1 MVGMISD
8 GQIDQVVSDSIERAM
23 ARPKDWVLID
33 ASCES
38 SLQEELAGLLSAQ
51 GLDVDFYR
59 LDDSDGADDLAKI
72 PKARRY
78 WLYLSDSQIA
88 QLLPA
93 LVAHSAA
100 NSADTDVQTPLALLP
115 NEQNKYAQRYF
126 GVSKRLVEAIADGV
140 ETQRA
145 VLGDLLYCN
154 DELVLSGVALGDMV
168 HARQTSEKKDL
179 AAWQQAWLD
188 WRETYHELKTSTPSL
203 FKLVTAKK
211 QQLETAALGILVVP
225 HSSSDALT
233 RSLEENF
240 NFNDG
245 RLNAVIFAPGS
256 LMGYGWHWFK
266 AHVLGQKQL
275 SLLADTFGLIQTHQL
290 EISTAKPVDYVLDDQ
305 PRQAADIR
313 FEVHPQ
319 QVLMIPGRLIRDDDT
334 TSKANKE
341 VFRVSGLARDEDAKV
356 KATKPLPLFDQAH
369 EEDYK
374 HVFVELRQSALT
386 TSPYVT
392 LMILSTLLATFG
404 LMANSTSVVIGAMIL
419 APLMAPIVSLAM
431 GLARGEPSL
440 TLSSSKTL
448 LIGLLLALLSA
459 MVATWVVGIHHVTN
473 EIAGRLNPTLLDL
486 GVAVVSGIAGAYAY
500 AKSEVAKTLAG
511 VAIAVA
517 LVPPLAVTGIGLGW
531 MDWPV
536 IYGSFL
542 LFITNLFGIAAAAAM
557 TFWVMGY
564 TQFSR
569 AKKGFGLSA
578 VIVGLITIPLAFSFW
593 QMGQQ
598 SRLIN
603 HIQGVELVV
612 DSVPVRLEQVRV
624 KWGSE
629 PLVQVQVVSR
639 QLLPDAVY
647 DRLAEQLNAM
657 TGVSA
662 QYRFSPELER

>member
-1 MVGMISD
+1 MISD
-8 GQIDQVVSDSIERAM
+8 QQIDQVVSESIARAM
-23 ARPKDWVLID
+23 TRPKDWVLID
-33 ASCES
+33 AACAQTER
-38 SLQEELAGLLSAQ
+38 EELAGLLVAQ
-51 GLDVDFYR
+51 GLEVAFFDLDF
-59 LDDSDGADDLAKI
+59 SADESIVSLESL
-72 PKARRY
+72 PEARRY
-78 WLYLSDSQIA
+78 WLYLSDVQIA
-88 QLLPA
+88 QLLPRLA
-93 LVAHSAA
+93 LS
-100 NSADTDVQTPLALLP
+100 SQDDQQQTPLALLP
-115 NEQNKYAQRYF
+115 NERNKHAQRYF
-126 GVSKRLVEAIADGV
+126 GVTKRLAEAIVDGV
-140 ETQRA
+140 ETDQA
-145 VLGDLLYCN
+145 VMGDLLYCN

-168 HARQTSEKKDL
+168 HARQTSLKTGL

-188 WRETYHELKTSTPSL
+188 WRETYQEIKTSTPSL

-211 QQLETAALGILVVP
+211 QQLQTAALGILVVP

-245 RLNAVIFAPGS
+245 RLNAVVFAPGS

-266 AHVLGQKQL
+266 SHVLGQKQL
-275 SLLADTFGLIQTHQL
+275 SLLADTFGLVQTHEL
-290 EISTAKPVDYVLDDQ
+290 TISTAKPVDYVIDDQ
-305 PRQAADIR
+305 TRQAAQIR
-313 FEVHPQ
+313 FDVHPQ
-319 QVLMIPGRLIRDDDT
+319 ELLMIPGRLIRDDDM
-334 TSKANKE
+334 TSKATKE
-341 VFRVSGLARDEDAKV
+341 VFRVQGLAHDDDAKL
-356 KATKPLPLFDQAH
+356 KANKPLPLFDQAH

-431 GLARGEPSL
+431 GLARGESSL
-440 TLSSSKTL
+440 TMTSSKTL
-448 LIGLLLALLSA
+448 LIGLVLGLLSA
-459 MVATWVVGIHHVTN
+459 MVATWIVGIHHITP

-531 MDWPV
+531 MDWSV

-542 LFITNLFGIAAAAAM
+542 LFITNLFGIAAAAAI

-564 TQFSR
+564 TNFAR
-569 AKKGFGLSA
+569 ARKGFSVSM

-603 HIQGVELVV
+603 NIQGVELMVE
-612 DSVPVRLEQVRV
+612 SVPVKLERVSV
-624 KWGSE
+624 KWGRE
-629 PLVQVQVVSR
+629 PLVQVHVVSN
-639 QLLPDAVY
+639 QFLPDAGY
-647 DRLAEQLNAM
+647 DALVEQLEAI

-662 QYRFSPELER
+662 QYRFSPELVR

>member
-1 MVGMISD
+1 MISD
-8 GQIDQVVSDSIERAM
+8 QQIDQVVSDSIARAM

-33 ASCES
+33 ATCAQTER
-38 SLQEELAGLLSAQ
+38 EELAGLLIAQ
-51 GLDVDFYR
+51 GLEVAFFDLDFS
-59 LDDSDGADDLAKI
+59 LEEAIVSLESL
-72 PKARRY
+72 PEARRY
-78 WLYLSDSQIA
+78 WLYLSDVQIA
-88 QLLPA
+88 RLLPI
-93 LVAHSAA
+93 LVASPELYQQ
-100 NSADTDVQTPLALLP
+100 QTPLALLP
-115 NEQNKYAQRYF
+115 REQNKHAQRYF
-126 GVSKRLVEAIADGV
+126 GVTKRLAEAIADGV
-140 ETQRA
+140 ETGQA
-145 VLGDLLYCN
+145 VMGDLLYCN

-168 HARQTSEKKDL
+168 HARQTSLKTGL

-188 WRETYHELKTSTPSL
+188 WRDTYQELKTSTPSL

-211 QQLETAALGILVVP
+211 QQLQTAALGILVVP

-275 SLLADTFGLIQTHQL
+275 SLLADTFGLVQTHEL
-290 EISTAKPVDYVLDDQ
+290 TITTAKPVDYVIDDQ
-305 PRQAADIR
+305 PRQAAQIR
-313 FEVHPQ
+313 FDVHPQ
-319 QVLMIPGRLIRDDDT
+319 QLLMIPGRLIRDDDM
-334 TSKANKE
+334 TSKATKE
-341 VFRVSGLARDEDAKV
+341 VFRVQGLARDDDAKL
-356 KATKPLPLFDQAH
+356 KANKPLPLFDQAH

-392 LMILSTLLATFG
+392 LMVLSTLLATFG

-431 GLARGEPSL
+431 GLARGESSL

-448 LIGLLLALLSA
+448 VIGLVLALLSA
-459 MVATWVVGIHHVTN
+459 MVATWLVGIHHVTP

-531 MDWPV
+531 MDWSV

-542 LFITNLFGIAAAAAM
+542 LFITNLFGIAAAAAI

-564 TQFSR
+564 TSFAR
-569 AKKGFGLSA
+569 ARKGFSVSM

-603 HIQGVELVV
+603 NIQGVELMVE
-612 DSVPVRLEQVRV
+612 SVPVKLERVSV
-624 KWGSE
+624 KWGRE
-629 PLVQVQVVSR
+629 PLVQVHVVSN
-639 QLLPDAVY
+639 QFLPDAGY
-647 DRLAEQLNAM
+647 DKLAEHLNNL
-657 TGVSA
+657 TGVPA
-662 QYRFSPELER
+662 QYRFSPELVR